1 MLVGK
6 GARNL
11 HRRYR
16 TRYHSPRRPFPRSSF
31 VREDSIVGTKNRPEK
46 LAAIHPAV
54 ADARA
59 VLFDFDFTLADS
71 SGGVVICV
79 NHALS
84 RLGLPE
90 SPGDAIAR
98 TIGLDLTTALAILAG
113 EEQRP
118 RGDEF
123 LEHFRWKADEVMV
136 DGTFFL
142 PGAGPVLKTLHAA
155 GYPLGIV
162 STKGRRR
169 IEAALDRDG
178 LRGTIE
184 VIVGGD
190 DVSRY
195 KPDPEGL
202 NKAAGL
208 MGIPTGQCVYVGDS
222 EVDARAAEAAGMPF
236 IPVLS
241 GTTPSGT
248 LGEYPCRAV
257 LSGVQEIIA
266 GAQQT

>member
-1 MLVGK
+1 M
-6 GARNL
+6 
-11 HRRYR
+11 
-16 TRYHSPRRPFPRSSF
+16 
-31 VREDSIVGTKNRPEK
+31 
-46 LAAIHPAV
+46 
-54 ADARA
+54 
-59 VLFDFDFTLADS
+59 FDFDFTLADS
-71 SGGVVICV
+71 SRGVVICV

-84 RLGLPE
+84 QLGLPE
-90 SPGDAIAR
+90 SSGDAIAR
-98 TIGLDLTTALAILAG
+98 TIGLDLTTALAVLAG

-123 LEHFRWKADEVMV
+123 LGHFRWKADEVMV

-142 PGAGPVLKTLHAA
+142 PGATTVLKTLHAA

-169 IEAALDRDG
+169 IESALERDG

-208 MGIPTGQCVYVGDS
+208 LGIPTGRCVYVGDS
-222 EVDARAAEAAGMPF
+222 EVDARAAAAAGMPF

-241 GTTPSGT
+241 GTTPAETFGR
-248 LGEYPCRAV
+248 YPFKAV

-266 GAQQT
+266 RRS

>member
-1 MLVGK
+1 M
-6 GARNL
+6 
-11 HRRYR
+11 
-16 TRYHSPRRPFPRSSF
+16 
-31 VREDSIVGTKNRPEK
+31 K

-59 VLFDFDFTLADS
+59 VMFDFDFTLADS
-71 SGGVVICV
+71 SKGVVTCV

-84 RLGLPE
+84 QLGLSE
-90 SPGDAIAR
+90 SPADAIAR

-123 LEHFRWKADEVMV
+123 LEHFMWKADEVMV

-142 PGAGPVLKTLHAA
+142 PGASQVLKTLHAA

-178 LRGTIE
+178 LRGTVD
-184 VIVGGD
+184 VIVGAD

-195 KPDPEGL
+195 KPDPERL

-208 MGIPTGQCVYVGDS
+208 LGIPTGLCVYVGDS
-222 EVDARAAEAAGMPF
+222 EVDARAAQAAGMPF

-241 GTTPSGT
+241 GTTPAETFGP
-248 LGEYPCRAV
+248 YPCKAV
-257 LSGVQEIIA
+257 LSGVREIITP
-266 GAQQT
+266 AQQT

>member
-1 MLVGK
+1 M
-6 GARNL
+6 
-11 HRRYR
+11 
-16 TRYHSPRRPFPRSSF
+16 
-31 VREDSIVGTKNRPEK
+31 
-46 LAAIHPAV
+46 
-54 ADARA
+54 
-59 VLFDFDFTLADS
+59 FDFDFTLADS
-71 SGGVVICV
+71 SRGVVICF

-84 RLGLPE
+84 QLGLPE

-142 PGAGPVLKTLHAA
+142 PGASPVLKALHAA

-169 IEAALDRDG
+169 IESALQRDG

-208 MGIPTGQCVYVGDS
+208 LGIPTGQCVYVGDS

-248 LGEYPCRAV
+248 FGEYPFKAV

-266 GAQQT
+266 GRS

>member
-1 MLVGK
+1 M
-6 GARNL
+6 
-11 HRRYR
+11 
-16 TRYHSPRRPFPRSSF
+16 
-31 VREDSIVGTKNRPEK
+31 K
-46 LAAIHPAV
+46 LAAVHPAV

-59 VLFDFDFTLADS
+59 VIFDFDFTLADS
-71 SGGVVICV
+71 SRGVVICF

-123 LEHFRWKADEVMV
+123 LEHFMWKADEVMV

-142 PGAGPVLKTLHAA
+142 PGASQVLKTLHAA

-169 IEAALDRDG
+169 IEGALDRDG
-178 LRGTIE
+178 LRGTVE

-190 DVSRY
+190 DISRY

-208 MGIPTGQCVYVGDS
+208 LGIPTGQCVYVGDS

-241 GTTPSGT
+241 GTTPSEMFGK
-248 LGEYPCRAV
+248 YPCKAV
-257 LSGVQEIIA
+257 LSGVREIVTPV
-266 GAQQT
+266 QQT